1 MDVAER
7 MEMTLGEIILA
18 KFPGCLWA
26 GPGSGKI
33 LGCECG
39 GKENSLSYFY
49 AGVDQS

>member
-33 LGCECG
+33 LGRECG
-39 GKENSLSYFY
+39 GKENSLSYFF
-49 AGVDQS
+49 AGIDQS